1 MLLQYGDFQFTI
13 GTAAYD
19 RLQRRARGRWAK
31 IPLLGGGEA
40 LQALGTEN
48 DVITLAGTV
57 YPQMSRQVGGQVGT
71 AAIDELRDLVHDN
84 LPFLLQS
91 ADGFNLGYWVPLE
104 LTNIDS
110 IYQGSIPRKQ
120 QFQIT
125 LQYYGETADES

>member
-19 RLQRRARGRWAK
+19 KLQRRAKGRWAR

-71 AAIDELRDLVHDN
+71 AAIDQLRDLTHDN
-84 LPFLLQS
+84 APLLLQS

-110 IYQGSIPRKQ
+110 IYQGSTPRKQ

-125 LQYYGETADES
+125 LQYYGETADQS